1 MVIPGPSAW
10 IPKPAMI
17 VPVKIR
23 QLIAIWSIAQS
34 VMESLNQFPEDVAPS
49 ALQVSFGIKALT
61 HSILHIFY
69 SFLSLLASYFWH
81 ASIIPLFKRLCFYVL
96 LAFLCSFCLS
106 HILLFLVDCKKESTI
121 SLSLPHTAVQPSTEP
136 LFFTIPLTTARPEPE
151 FPFPFPF
158 RKKRVMMSH
167 DNNDARAEKLV

>member
-1 MVIPGPSAW
+1 
-10 IPKPAMI
+10 
-17 VPVKIR
+17 
-23 QLIAIWSIAQS
+23 
-34 VMESLNQFPEDVAPS
+34 MESLNQFPEDVAPS

-106 HILLFLVDCKKESTI
+106 HILLFLVDWVVKKESI
-121 SLSLPHTAVQPSTEP
+121 FSLSLPHTAVQPSTEP
-136 LFFTIPLTTARPEPE
+136 LFFTIPLTTTRPEPE